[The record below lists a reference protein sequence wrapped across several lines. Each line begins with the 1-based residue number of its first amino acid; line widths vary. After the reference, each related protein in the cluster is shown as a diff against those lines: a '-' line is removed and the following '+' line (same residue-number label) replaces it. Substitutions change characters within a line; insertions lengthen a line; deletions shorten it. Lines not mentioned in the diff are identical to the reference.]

1 MKITKTQL
9 RKIIK
14 EELGRVLS
22 EKLQEGPPEDFL
34 HVLRRKAG
42 GQDGF
47 QTLVRKFGLIFNFGT
62 QHPDGSITMVAK
74 DEEKK
79 LRNALQSGMDATIQ
93 GAVDAYNQ
101 MGRGGTVKVAG
112 EHRSSH
118 GDDKKT
124 WVYTISG
131 E

>member
-9 RKIIK
+9 RRIIK

-22 EKLQEGPPEDFL
+22 EKLQEGPPQDFL
-34 HVLRRKAG
+34 YVLRKKAG

-47 QTLVRKFGLIFNFGT
+47 QALVRKFGLIFNFGT
-62 QHPDGSITMVAK
+62 QHPDGSITLVAK

-79 LRNALQSGMDATIQ
+79 IQNALQSDMHGTVQ

-101 MGRGGTVKVAG
+101 MGRGGAVKVAG
-112 EHRSSH
+112 EDRSRH

-124 WVYTISG
+124 YVYTLSG
-131 E
+131 Q